1 MTLLIQLI
9 LAHLIGDF
17 FLQTAKTIE
26 QKNRLKWAAPA
37 LYIHGVIHFV
47 LILLFAGFQYWLAAI
62 IITVLHTI
70 IDGMKLQFQ
79 SSKNSQ
85 TWFFV
90 DQVLHFIVIV
100 AVWTWITPEV
110 FTDFSVSIPV
120 LAAATGF
127 IFLTRP
133 AAFIIAQALSHWSR
147 EIAEDGEGEKSLPKA
162 GWYIGMLE
170 RILIFSFIL
179 IGQWAAIGFLM
190 AAKSIFRFGDLTR
203 AKDRKL
209 TEYILIGTFL
219 SFGVAI
225 LTGMIFVYYFS
236 EYSPI

>member
-1 MTLLIQLI
+1 MTLLLQFL

-17 FLQTAKTIE
+17 FLQTARTIE
-26 QKNRLKWAAPA
+26 QKNRLKWKAPQ
-37 LYIHGVIHFV
+37 LYIHGVIHFL
-47 LILLFAGFQYWLAAI
+47 LILIIAGFEYWLAAI
-62 IITVLHTI
+62 VITVFHII
-70 IDGMKLQFQ
+70 IDGLKLQFQ
-79 SSKNSQ
+79 TSKNSQ

-90 DQVLHFIVIV
+90 DQLLHIVLIVVIWAWISPDAFI
-100 AVWTWITPEV
+100 
-110 FTDFSVSIPV
+110 DFSISIPV

-127 IFLTRP
+127 LFLTRP
-133 AAFIIAQALSHWSR
+133 AAFMISQALSHWSKD
-147 EIAEDGEGEKSLPKA
+147 ITEDDETEKSLPKA

-179 IGQWAAIGFLM
+179 IGQWGAIGFLM

-225 LTGMIFVYYFS
+225 LAGMIWVYYFS
-236 EYSPI
+236 GF

>member
-1 MTLLIQLI
+1 MTLLLQFI

-26 QKNRLKWAAPA
+26 QKNRLKWAAPQ
-37 LYIHGVIHFV
+37 LYIHGLIHFA
-47 LILLFAGFQYWLAAI
+47 LILLLVGFQYWLAAI
-62 IITVLHTI
+62 VITVFHIL
-70 IDGMKLQFQ
+70 IDGIKLQFQ
-79 SSKNSQ
+79 SPKNTQ

-90 DQVLHFIVIV
+90 DQILHIAVIS
-100 AVWTWITPEV
+100 AVWSWLTPGA
-110 FTDFSVSIPV
+110 FTDFSLSIPV

-133 AAFIIAQALSHWSR
+133 VGFVIAQALSHWNQDV
-147 EIAEDGEGEKSLPKA
+147 AEDDQTEKSLPKA

-179 IGQWAAIGFLM
+179 IGQWGAIGFLM

-236 EYSPI
+236 QF

>member
-1 MTLLIQLI
+1 MTLLLQFI

-17 FLQTAKTIE
+17 FLQTARTIE

-37 LYIHGVIHFV
+37 LYIHGVFHFV
-47 LILLFAGFQYWLAAI
+47 IILLLAGLQYWLAAVV
-62 IITVLHTI
+62 ITVLHII
-70 IDGMKLQFQ
+70 IDGLKLQFQ
-79 SSKNSQ
+79 SPKNTQ
-85 TWFFV
+85 TWFFI
-90 DQVLHFIVIV
+90 DQLLHFSVIV
-100 AVWTWITPEV
+100 AVWAWISPGV
-110 FTDFSVSIPV
+110 FNDFGISIPV
-120 LAAATGF
+120 LAAATGY

-133 AAFIIAQALSHWSR
+133 AAFIIAQALSHWNQ
-147 EIAEDGEGEKSLPKA
+147 EIAEDDQNEKSLPKA

-179 IGQWAAIGFLM
+179 IGQWGAIGFLM

-219 SFGVAI
+219 SFGVTI
-225 LTGMIFVYYFS
+225 LTGIIFVYYFS
-236 EYSPI
+236 EF

>member
-1 MTLLIQLI
+1 MTLLLEFI

-17 FLQTAKTIE
+17 FLQCAKTIE
-26 QKNRLKWAAPA
+26 QKNRLKWAAPS
-37 LYIHGVIHFV
+37 LYIHGIIHFG
-47 LILLFAGFQYWLAAI
+47 LILIIAGLEYWLAAA
-62 IITVLHTI
+62 IITVIHII
-70 IDGMKLQFQ
+70 IDGTKLQFQ
-79 SSKNSQ
+79 SPKNVQ
-85 TWFFV
+85 IWFFI
-90 DQVLHFIVIV
+90 DQLLHFVAIV
-100 AVWTWITPEV
+100 AVWAWLSPEV
-110 FTDFSVSIPV
+110 LTGFSMSISV
-120 LAAATGF
+120 LAAAIGY

-133 AAFIIAQALSHWSR
+133 AAFIIAQSLSHWNQD
-147 EIAEDGEGEKSLPKA
+147 IIEDGGTEKSLPKA

-179 IGQWAAIGFLM
+179 IGQWGAIGFLM

-225 LTGMIFVYYFS
+225 LSGIIVVYYFS
-236 EYSPI
+236 GI

>member
-1 MTLLIQLI
+1 MTLLLKLI

-17 FLQTAKTIE
+17 FLQTARTIE
-26 QKNRLKWAAPA
+26 QKIRLKWAAPQ
-37 LYIHGVIHFV
+37 LYFHGIVHFI
-47 LILLFAGFQYWLAAI
+47 LILIIAGYQYWLIAI
-62 IITVLHTI
+62 IITVFHII
-70 IDGMKLQFQ
+70 IDGVKLQFQ
-79 SSKNSQ
+79 TPKSTQ

-90 DQVLHFIVIV
+90 DQLFHFIVIF
-100 AVWTWITPEV
+100 AVWAWVSTEV
-110 FTDFSVSIPV
+110 WTDFSISIPV
-120 LAAATGF
+120 LAAATSF

-133 AAFIIAQALSHWSR
+133 TAFILSQALSHWNQD
-147 EIAEDGEGEKSLPKA
+147 ITEDGETEKSLPKA

-179 IGQWAAIGFLM
+179 IGQWGAIGFLM

-236 EYSPI
+236 EF

>member
-1 MTLLIQLI
+1 MTLLLQLMI
-9 LAHLIGDF
+9 AHLIGDF
-17 FLQTAKTIE
+17 FLQTAHTIE
-26 QKNRLKWAAPA
+26 QKNRLKWAAPQ

-47 LILLFAGFQYWLAAI
+47 LILLFAGLEYWLAAI
-62 IITVLHTI
+62 IITVFHII

-79 SSKNSQ
+79 SAKNSQ

-90 DQVLHFIVIV
+90 DQILHFFVIL
-100 AVWTWITPEV
+100 AIWIWMTHGV
-110 FTDFSVSIPV
+110 FTDFNISIPV
-120 LAAATGF
+120 LAAATGY

-133 AAFIIAQALSHWSR
+133 AAFIIAQALSHWSQ

-179 IGQWAAIGFLM
+179 IGQWGAIGFLM

-225 LTGMIFVYYFS
+225 LTGVIFMYYFS
-236 EYSPI
+236 EF

>member
-1 MTLLIQLI
+1 MILLLQFL

-17 FLQTAKTIE
+17 FLQTAHTIE
-26 QKNRLKWAAPA
+26 QKNRLKWAAPH
-37 LYIHGVIHFV
+37 LYLHGIIHFV
-47 LILLFAGFQYWLAAI
+47 LILLLAGFEYWLAAI
-62 IITVLHTI
+62 IITVLHII
-70 IDGMKLQFQ
+70 IDGLKLQFQ
-79 SSKNSQ
+79 TSKNSQ

-90 DQVLHFIVIV
+90 DQFLHVVLIV
-100 AVWTWITPEV
+100 AIWAWVSPEA
-110 FTDFSVSIPV
+110 FINFSISILV

-133 AAFIIAQALSHWSR
+133 AAFMISQALSHWSQD
-147 EIAEDGEGEKSLPKA
+147 IAEDGETDKSLPKA

-179 IGQWAAIGFLM
+179 IGQWGAIGFLM

-236 EYSPI
+236 EF